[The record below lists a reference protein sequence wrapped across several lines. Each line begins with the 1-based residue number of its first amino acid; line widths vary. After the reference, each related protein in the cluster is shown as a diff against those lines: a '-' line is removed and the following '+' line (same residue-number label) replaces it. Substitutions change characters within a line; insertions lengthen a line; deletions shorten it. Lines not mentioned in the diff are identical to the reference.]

1 MIAMGEFVELLKE
14 IKDGVDFENCTNLID
29 GKFLD
34 SFDIIQIVMM
44 IEEEY
49 DVKVSAADII
59 PANFNSAEA
68 LYSLVQKLVD
78 EE

>member
-1 MIAMGEFVELLKE
+1 MGEFVELLKE
-14 IKDGVDFENCTNLID
+14 IKDRVDFENCTNLID

>member
-1 MIAMGEFVELLKE
+1 MEKFIDLLKD
-14 IKDGVDFENCTNLID
+14 IKDDVDFGKLI
-29 GKFLD
+29 D

-59 PANFNSAEA
+59 PINFNSAEA
-68 LYSLVQKLVD
+68 LYKLVQKLVD
-78 EE
+78 EQ

>member
-1 MIAMGEFVELLKE
+1 M
-14 IKDGVDFENCTNLID
+14 
-29 GKFLD
+29 D

>member
-1 MIAMGEFVELLKE
+1 MGEFVELLKE

-49 DVKVSAADII
+49 DVKVYRQTLTARKR
-59 PANFNSAEA
+59 FTA
-68 LYSLVQKLVD
+68 LCRSL
-78 EE
+78 

>member
-1 MIAMGEFVELLKE
+1 MCRFDYQA
-14 IKDGVDFENCTNLID
+14 KDDVDFENCTNLVD
-29 GKFLD
+29 GKLID

-59 PANFNSAEA
+59 PINFNSAES
-68 LYSLVQKLVD
+68 LYKLVQKLVD
-78 EE
+78 EQ

>member
-1 MIAMGEFVELLKE
+1 MEKFIELLKE
-14 IKDGVDFENCTNLID
+14 VKDGVDFENRTDLID
-29 GKFLD
+29 GKILD

-49 DVKVSAADII
+49 DVKVSAADIV

-68 LYSLVQKLVD
+68 LYKLVQRLVD

>member
-1 MIAMGEFVELLKE
+1 MNNFIELLKE
-14 IKDGVDFENCTNLID
+14 IKDDVDFENCTNLVD

-59 PANFNSAEA
+59 PDNFNSAEA
-68 LYSLVQKLVD
+68 LYSLVQRLED
-78 EE
+78 E

>member
-1 MIAMGEFVELLKE
+1 MEKFIDLLKD
-14 IKDGVDFENCTNLID
+14 IKDDVDFENCTNLVD
-29 GKFLD
+29 GKLID

-59 PANFNSAEA
+59 PINFNSAEA
-68 LYSLVQKLVD
+68 LYKLVQKLVD
-78 EE
+78 EQ

>member
-1 MIAMGEFVELLKE
+1 MDDFIELLKE
-14 IKDGVDFENCTNLID
+14 IKDDVDFENCTNLVD

-59 PANFNSAEA
+59 PDNFNSAEA
-68 LYSLVQKLVD
+68 LYSLVQRLED
-78 EE
+78 E

>member
-1 MIAMGEFVELLKE
+1 MEKFIDLLKD
-14 IKDGVDFENCTNLID
+14 IKDDVDFENCTNLVD
-29 GKFLD
+29 GKLID

-59 PANFNSAEA
+59 PINFNSAES
-68 LYSLVQKLVD
+68 LYKLVQKLVD
-78 EE
+78 EQ